1 MKSNE
6 TYDVRFYDIVPYIT
20 LAAVFAVITIITLFL
35 TSVSDKKNS
44 VKNIPS
50 LFVINNGSAEM
61 YSGKIYYIPQKN
73 YVQNK
78 ISTDI
83 FLSRDSKIEKDVE
96 SFNYLSLKFN
106 KALKSANTEKEKKE
120 TSLKAE
126 KTANAS
132 AKQKSAKKV
141 VSKRHASYSKGEVT
155 LMANAI
161 YRECGGYYLNA
172 KSYGLTKAQ
181 GLRAAI
187 ITGVVMRN
195 RRDTVKDYK
204 SITDVLIAPHQYGK
218 GGQDSLNRINN
229 YHAPTV
235 FKKIAKAILDYKEVE
250 IAEELVGDESD
261 FNVKDF
267 QVPKSVYYQSQ
278 YSTLGS
284 GKYAQIGNQI
294 YNFK

>member
-1 MKSNE
+1 MKSEE
-6 TYDVRFYDIVPYIT
+6 TYNIGFYDMVPYII
-20 LAAVFAVITIITLFL
+20 LAAVFALVTIATTFSI
-35 TSVSDKKNS
+35 SMNNSKK
-44 VKNIPS
+44 
-50 LFVINNGSAEM
+50 SAN
-61 YSGKIYYIPQKN
+61 IPQKN
-73 YVQNK
+73 YVQEKN
-78 ISTDI
+78 STSN
-83 FLSRDSKIEKDVE
+83 FLSRDNTVE
-96 SFNYLSLKFN
+96 GTFKNFN
-106 KALKSANTEKEKKE
+106 KILKNANTNTG

-218 GGQDSLNRINN
+218 GGQDSLNRINR
-229 YHAPTV
+229 YHAPQV
-235 FKKIAKAILDYKEVE
+235 FKTIAKSILDYKEVK
-250 IAEELVGDESD
+250 IAKKLVGDEKD

-284 GKYAQIGNQI
+284 GKYAQIGNQV

>member
-1 MKSNE
+1 MKSEE
-6 TYDVRFYDIVPYIT
+6 TYNVRFYDMVPYII
-20 LAAVFAVITIITLFL
+20 LAAVFALVTIATTFSI
-35 TSVSDKKNS
+35 SVDNSKKS
-44 VKNIPS
+44 VNIPP
-50 LFVINNGSAEM
+50 LFVITNEGVEM
-61 YSGKIYYIPQKN
+61 HGNYPEETYYIPQKN
-73 YVQNK
+73 YVQEK
-78 ISTDI
+78 SSTSN
-83 FLSRDSKIEKDVE
+83 FLSRDNTVE
-96 SFNYLSLKFN
+96 GTFKNFN
-106 KALKSANTEKEKKE
+106 KILKNANTNTG

-204 SITDVLIAPHQYGK
+204 SITDVLTAPHQYGK